1 MARILIIDDDGI
13 ARDALGAFLIRM
25 GHEAHAA
32 ADGANGLAMF
42 KSLSPDLVILDRE
55 LPALTGSQVLA
66 GIREIPSPVPV
77 IILTGYDA
85 AEDEDRY
92 LAGGATR
99 FLSKAFGLS
108 PVLKAVEELLGPA
121 PASVLPTAP
130 SRPAKKR
137 VLVADDDEGIS
148 SLLKRALTAEGYEVA
163 LAADGGEA
171 LSLYASFKPD
181 IVLLDIYMPV
191 RDGVEVLEEL
201 LARDPAASV
210 MMITGNQ
217 DETIARRCMELG
229 AFDYISKPIK
239 LDMLAVS
246 LKARLLSAGDNS
258 GDSIRN

>member
-1 MARILIIDDDGI
+1 MAKVLIIDDDGI

-42 KSLSPDLVILDRE
+42 RSLAPDLVILDRE

-66 GIREIPSPVPV
+66 GIRETSPSAPVV
-77 IILTGYDA
+77 ILTGYDA
-85 AEDEDRY
+85 PEDEASY

-121 PASVLPTAP
+121 PAAAVPG
-130 SRPAKKR
+130 REPAAAKRR
-137 VLVADDDEGIS
+137 VLVADDDEGIRA
-148 SLLKRALTAEGYEVA
+148 LLKRALSAEGYEPA
-163 LAADGGEA
+163 LASDGGEA
-171 LSLYASFKPD
+171 LSLYSSFKPD

-191 RDGVEVLEEL
+191 KSGVEVLE
-201 LARDPAASV
+201 AVMAADPGASV

-217 DETIARRCMELG
+217 DEELARRCLELG

-246 LKARLLSAGDNS
+246 LKARLLSAGD
-258 GDSIRN
+258 GAGPAAGR

>member
-25 GHEAHAA
+25 GHEARAA

-42 KSLSPDLVILDRE
+42 KNIAPDLVILDRE

-66 GIREIPSPVPV
+66 KIREASPSAPV

-85 AEDEDRY
+85 PEDEARY

-121 PASVLPTAP
+121 PAAAGPAP
-130 SRPAKKR
+130 AAPAKPR
-137 VLVADDDEGIS
+137 VLVADDDESIRA
-148 SLLKRALTAEGYEVA
+148 LLKRFLSSEGCEVA

-171 LSLYASFKPD
+171 LPLLASFKPD
-181 IVLLDIYMPV
+181 IILLDIYMPV
-191 RDGVEVLEEL
+191 KDGLEVLREI
-201 LARDPAASV
+201 LAADPAASV

-217 DETIARRCMELG
+217 DEETARRCLELG
-229 AFDYISKPIK
+229 AFDYIPKPIN

-246 LKARLLSAGDNS
+246 LKARLLAS
-258 GDSIRN
+258 GR

>member
-1 MARILIIDDDGI
+1 MAKILIIDDDGI

-66 GIREIPSPVPV
+66 GIRETASQVPV
-77 IILTGYDA
+77 IILTGFDA

-99 FLSKAFGLS
+99 FLSKASGLS
-108 PVLKAVEELLGPA
+108 PVLKVVEELLGPA
-121 PASVLPTAP
+121 PAASAQPAP
-130 SRPAKKR
+130 PAEEPKPARRR

-148 SLLKRALTAEGYEVA
+148 VLLKRALLAEGYEVA

-181 IVLLDIYMPV
+181 ITLLDIYMPV
-191 RDGVEVLEEL
+191 KDGVEVLEEI
-201 LARDPAASV
+201 LALDPGASV

-217 DETIARRCMELG
+217 DEELARRCIEMG
-229 AFDYISKPIK
+229 AFDYIAKPIK
-239 LDMLAVS
+239 LDLLAVS
-246 LKARLLSAGDNS
+246 LKARLLSAG
-258 GDSIRN
+258 R